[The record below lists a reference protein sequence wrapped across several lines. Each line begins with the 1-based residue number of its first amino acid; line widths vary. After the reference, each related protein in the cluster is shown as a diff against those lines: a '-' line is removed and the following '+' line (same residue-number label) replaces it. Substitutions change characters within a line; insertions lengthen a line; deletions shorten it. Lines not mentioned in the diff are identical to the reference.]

1 MLNSY
6 DENRKMIFAARLKG
20 LIKNWEQANGEQLSQ
35 GKLAEKLYFSRES
48 VNGWLNGKRI
58 PDKKTIAELCKF
70 FSVPAE
76 YFSAQLEDEI
86 FVNESLH
93 KELAAEAET
102 TALQIGLSENFLQ
115 FIKENPSLAD
125 AVLSHA
131 QYDALLQSNSPA
143 VPENKGC
150 PYQFISSSGEKI
162 YLPEEMLLLLRIVQ
176 RDLIQYAE
184 FLIQKWSKVLSD
196 SHKEALQG
204 GGIYESSFGSY
215 FEKTGKEYTPARVR
229 LINELNGYGS
239 LSGSAAK
246 VAHWYSALDS
256 REQTKALNDMYSA
269 YRHKNRTREERAIK
283 QAVRFSMENSVPVST
298 KRIKAFMRLEGIG
311 LSFSNDDIVKIMMS
325 EYPNAILSD
334 LSEKLKTVS
343 AFSAK
348 KGSPSDDIQISVDGD
363 SCSVSVIRDGT
374 EIFKC

>member
-1 MLNSY
+1 MGYTY
-6 DENRKMIFAARLKG
+6 DDNRKMIFAARLKK
-20 LIKNWEQANGEQLSQ
+20 LMKDWEKVNHEPLTQ
-35 GKLAEKLYFSRES
+35 KRLAEKLHYSRKS
-48 VNGWLNGKRI
+48 VNGWLTEKRI
-58 PDKKTIAELCKF
+58 PDKKTIAELCGF

-76 YFSAQLEDEI
+76 YFSVQLEDEI
-86 FVNESLH
+86 FVNESWH

-102 TALQIGLSENFLQ
+102 TALNIGLSTNFLQ

-131 QYDALLQSNSPA
+131 RFDALLQSDNPA

-150 PYQFISSSGEKI
+150 PYQFIGSTGEKI
-162 YLPEEMLLLLRIVQ
+162 YLPEEILLLLRIVQ
-176 RDLIQYAE
+176 RDLTEYAE
-184 FLIQKWSKVLSD
+184 FLIHKWAKVISD
-196 SHKEALQG
+196 SEKEKIQG
-204 GGIYESSFGSY
+204 GAILEGSFGST
-215 FEKTGKEYTPARVR
+215 FEKSQKEFTPARDR
-229 LINELNGYGS
+229 FINELNGYGS

-246 VAHWYSALDS
+246 VARWYSALDS

-269 YRHKNRTREERAIK
+269 YRHKGRTREERAIK
-283 QAVRFSMENSVPVST
+283 NAVRFAMQNGVPVST
-298 KRIKAFMRLEGIG
+298 KRIKAFMRLEGTG
-311 LSFSNDDIVKIMMS
+311 LRFSNDDIVKIMKS
-325 EYPNAILSD
+325 EYPNAILAD

-363 SCSVSVIRDGT
+363 SCSVSVIRDGE